1 MSAIS
6 RLKPALDWFRQQRW
20 KPFPYQ
26 QEAWQAYLDGE
37 SGLVNAPT
45 GSGKTYSLFF
55 GPALEYLAEKGLKT
69 KQKIVLEAVPP
80 AKRSKKAPGIGLR
93 VLWITPVRALA
104 NEIQQSCERAS
115 IGLHLNWEIAIRTGD
130 TLPKDRAKQKKNAPQ
145 MLVTTPESLHLM
157 LATKGYAEWFKNLKV
172 VVCDEWHELV
182 GSKRGVLVELA
193 LSRLKVVLPE
203 LRIWGISATIG
214 NLEEAAAMLLGHPLR
229 VPSSAGNGHPQGA
242 PQRGAPRPY
251 RLIRSNL
258 EKRYA
263 IKTIF
268 PDRIERFPWSG
279 HLGINLVDKVLP
291 IIHQSQ
297 STLIFT
303 NTRHQC
309 EVWYQQLLEADP
321 MLAGQLAMHHGSLSR
336 EIRDWVEDSLHSG
349 RLKAVVCTS
358 SLDLGVDFRP
368 VQTVIQIGSPKGV
381 ARFMQRAGRAG
392 HQPGAVSSIYFLP
405 THSLEII
412 EGAALRQAVA
422 QQSLEARQPY
432 RLCFDVLIQYMVTLA
447 VSDGFRPEEL
457 LAEVRTAYSYAQLTD
472 EDWQWCLDFIS
483 KGGKCLYAYDEYKKV
498 EPQENGVWL
507 VTNGFIAKKHRL
519 GIGAIVSDA
528 MLQIKFMGGKFLGSI
543 EEGFITQLKR
553 GDVFWYAGKSL
564 EFVRIKDMMVQVR
577 KSSATKGKVPTWAGG
592 RMPMSSELATE
603 IRELIALAAVGD
615 VSQPE
620 MEKVVPLL
628 ELQQRRSYL
637 PAENELLI
645 EYFSDQEGYH
655 LLCYPFEGRAVHEG
669 LSALLAYRIARITP
683 ITFSIA
689 VNDYGFELLSD
700 LPIPLDEALTESLF
714 SIENLHTDIENSVN
728 SVEMARR
735 RFRDIASIAGLV
747 FKGFPGKEKMGRH
760 LQASSQLFFGV
771 FTDYEPGNLLLLQA
785 YREVMQFQLQ
795 EDRLLSAL
803 ERINQGRIVLREPVK
818 ATPFSFPLI
827 VTRLREKLSS
837 EKLADRIQRMKM
849 RLEKG

>member
-1 MSAIS
+1 MKPSPLMPATAA
-6 RLKPALDWFRQQRW
+6 LKPALTWFRQQHW

-55 GPALEYLAEKGLKT
+55 GPALEYLAEIKNK
-69 KQKIVLEAVPP
+69 VPVAP
-80 AKRSKKAPGIGLR
+80 PKSGRKKAVSTTCLR

-104 NEIQQSCERAS
+104 NEIQQSCQRAAHEL
-115 IGLHLNWEIAIRTGD
+115 GLNWEIAIRTGD
-130 TLPKDRAKQKKNAPQ
+130 TPAKDRTKQKKNPPQ

-157 LATKGYAEWFKNLKV
+157 LATTGYAEWFKNLKV

-193 LSRLKVVLPE
+193 MSRLKTILPD

-214 NLEEAAAMLLGHPLR
+214 NLEEAALMLLGTN
-229 VPSSAGNGHPQGA
+229 STAGN
-242 PQRGAPRPY
+242 Y
-251 RLIRSNL
+251 RLIRSSL
-258 EKRYA
+258 EKQYA
-263 IKTIF
+263 IQTIF
-268 PDRIERFPWSG
+268 PDTIERFPWSG
-279 HLGINLVDKVLP
+279 HLGIHLVDKVLP
-291 IIHQSQ
+291 IIHNSQ

-303 NTRHQC
+303 NTRAQC
-309 EVWYQQLLEADP
+309 EIWYQQLLDADP

-336 EIRDWVEDSLHSG
+336 EIRDWVEESLHSG

-392 HQPGAVSSIYFLP
+392 HQPGAVSTIYFLP

-422 QQSLEARQPY
+422 RQSLEARPPY
-432 RLCFDVLIQYMVTLA
+432 MLCFDVLIQYMVTLA

-457 LAEVRTAYSYAQLTD
+457 LAEVRSAYSYAQLTD
-472 EDWQWCLDFIS
+472 EEWQWCLDFIS

-498 EPQENGVWL
+498 EPQENGRWL
-507 VTNGFIAKKHRL
+507 VTNAFIAKKHRL

-528 MLQIKFMGGKFLGSI
+528 VLQIKFMGGKFLGSI
-543 EEGFITQLKR
+543 EEGFISQLKR
-553 GDVFWYAGKSL
+553 GDVFWYAGRSL

-577 KSSATKGKVPTWAGG
+577 KSSASKGKIPTWAGG

-603 IRELIALAAVGD
+603 IRELIALAAEGD
-615 VSQPE
+615 VTQPE

-645 EYFSDQEGYH
+645 EYFNDNEGYH
-655 LLCYPFEGRAVHEG
+655 LLCYAFEGRAVHEG
-669 LSALLAYRIARITP
+669 LSALLAYRIALLQP
-683 ITFSIA
+683 ISFSIA

-700 LPIPLDEALTESLF
+700 LPIPIAAALTESLF
-714 SIENLHTDIENSVN
+714 TIENLYADIEASVN

-735 RFRDIASIAGLV
+735 RFRDIAGIAGLV

-795 EDRLLSAL
+795 ESRLRLAL
-803 ERINQGRIVLREPVK
+803 QRINSGRIILREPAK

-837 EKLADRIQRMKM
+837 EKLADRIQRMKL

>member
-1 MSAIS
+1 M
-6 RLKPALDWFRQQRW
+6 
-20 KPFPYQ
+20 
-26 QEAWQAYLDGE
+26 AYLAGK

-55 GPALEYLAEKGLKT
+55 GPALEYLAERKT
-69 KQKIVLEAVPP
+69 VAYYPSPP
-80 AKRSKKAPGIGLR
+80 QTGKRKKTGPGIGLR

-104 NEIQQSCERAS
+104 NEIQQSCQRAANDL
-115 IGLHLNWEIAIRTGD
+115 GLNWEVAIRTGD
-130 TLPKDRAKQKKNAPQ
+130 TLAKDRVKQKKNAPQ

-157 LATKGYAEWFKNLKV
+157 LATKGYADWFKNLKV

-193 LSRLKVVLPE
+193 LSRLKSILPE

-214 NLEEAAAMLLGHPLR
+214 NLQEAASMLF
-229 VPSSAGNGHPQGA
+229 GNPPGDA
-242 PQRGAPRPY
+242 RPGDARPGCDAEINGY
-251 RLIRSNL
+251 SLIRSNL
-258 EKRYA
+258 EKKYA
-263 IKTIF
+263 IETIF
-268 PDRIERFPWSG
+268 PDYIEKFPWAG
-279 HLGINLVDKVLP
+279 HLGIHLVGKVLP
-291 IIHQSQ
+291 IIHKSQ

-303 NTRHQC
+303 NTRAQC
-309 EVWYQQLLEADP
+309 EIWYQQLLDADP

-336 EIRDWVEDSLHSG
+336 EIRDWVEESLHTG

-392 HQPGAVSSIYFLP
+392 HQPGAISKIYFLP

-422 QQSLEARQPY
+422 GQHLEARQPY
-432 RLCFDVLIQYMVTLA
+432 MLCFDVLIQYLVTLA
-447 VSDGFRPEEL
+447 VSDGFMPASL
-457 LAEVRTAYSYAQLTD
+457 LAEVRTAYSFAQLSDT
-472 EDWQWCLDFIS
+472 EWQWCLDFIS

-498 EPQENGVWL
+498 EPQENGLWL
-507 VTNGFIAKKHRL
+507 VTNAFIAKKHRL
-519 GIGAIVSDA
+519 SIGAIVSDA

-543 EEGFITQLKR
+543 EEGFISQLKR

-577 KSSATKGKVPTWAGG
+577 KSSASKGKVPTWAGG
-592 RMPMSSELATE
+592 RMPLSSELAAE

-615 VSQPE
+615 VTAPE
-620 MEKVVPLL
+620 MEKVLPLL
-628 ELQQRRSYL
+628 DTQQRRSYL
-637 PAENELLI
+637 PGENELLI
-645 EYFSDQEGYH
+645 EAFSDAEGHH

-669 LSALLAYRIARITP
+669 LSALLAYRIARMTP

-700 LPIPLDEALTESLF
+700 LPIPVEEALAQGLF
-714 SIENLHTDIENSVN
+714 SIENLYPDIETSVN

-735 RFRDIASIAGLV
+735 RFRDIAGIAGLV

-760 LQASSQLFFGV
+760 LQANSQLFFGV
-771 FTDYEPGNLLLLQA
+771 FTDYEPDNLLLLQA

-795 EDRLLSAL
+795 ESRLLAAL
-803 ERINQGRIVLREPVK
+803 QRINQGQIVLRKPVK
-818 ATPFSFPLI
+818 ATPFAFPLI

-837 EKLADRIQRMKM
+837 EKLADRIQRMKL